1 MTPSDFKR
9 LRGSMSINDCAAYL
23 QNAPRSVRRY
33 EDGTRAIPG
42 PVRVLMEQLDTQLTA
57 PMSDLQRLGQE
68 FDGTQEPST

>member
-1 MTPSDFKR
+1 MTPTDFKR
-9 LRGSMSINDCAAYL
+9 LRGSMSINECAAYL

-57 PMSDLQRLGQE
+57 VEREGR
-68 FDGTQEPST
+68 